1 MEKIVLDTNFLM
13 AIYDLK
19 IDVFE
24 EIFKVCDFKYE
35 LYVLEGSIQELE
47 RFIKGNLLSKKQA
60 ALFAMKILK
69 NKEVK
74 VLESDFK
81 GSVDDQLVDLVDY
94 IIATV
99 DKDLRKRLKEKGV
112 KILTIRQKKYVVAE

>member
-94 IIATV
+94 IMATV

>member
-13 AIYDLK
+13 AIWDLK

-24 EIFKVCDFKYE
+24 EIFKACDFRYE
-35 LYVLEGSIQELE
+35 LYVLEGSLRELE

-60 ALFAMKILK
+60 ASFAKKILAS
-69 NKEVK
+69 KEVK
-74 VLESDFK
+74 VLKTEFN
-81 GSVDDQLVDLVDY
+81 GNVDDQLVNLVGY

-99 DKDLRKRLKEKGV
+99 DRDLRIKLKKKGV
-112 KILTIRQKKYVVAE
+112 KVLTIRQKKYVVVE

>member
-1 MEKIVLDTNFLM
+1 MLDTNFLM